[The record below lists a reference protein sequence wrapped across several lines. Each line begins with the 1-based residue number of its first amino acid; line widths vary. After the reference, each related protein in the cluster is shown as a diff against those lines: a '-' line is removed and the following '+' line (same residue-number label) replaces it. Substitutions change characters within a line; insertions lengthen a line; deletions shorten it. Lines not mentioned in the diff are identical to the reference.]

1 MYFFCQAGKCF
12 DEEESGIP
20 NSKSQIEDGGENRTR
35 TCKPL
40 RAVVFKTTALANYA
54 ISP

>member
-1 MYFFCQAGKCF
+1 MPVNY
-12 DEEESGIP
+12 
-20 NSKSQIEDGGENRTR
+20 GGENRTR

-54 ISP
+54 ISPQQAAN